1 MTRSFHG
8 HQEEI
13 TMAMVI
19 ERVTTFYAACPHVEA
34 VARFIQEL
42 CDEGVES
49 WEMAY
54 GNCIDCAPDLLNVW
68 AWEQNEGA
76 EDATVEVADSITI
89 IRCHADGKE
98 LAQVLLS
105 TDVAKHGGV
114 VQALTAELARL
125 LAHPSQLPQL
135 VAKARIIVANLTQGS
150 I

>member
-1 MTRSFHG
+1 MNTVYTAVSGTRIETTHG
-8 HQEEI
+8 I
-13 TMAMVI
+13 V
-19 ERVTTFYAACPHVEA
+19 
-34 VARFIQEL
+34 
-42 CDEGVES
+42 
-49 WEMAY
+49 
-54 GNCIDCAPDLLNVW
+54 
-68 AWEQNEGA
+68 
-76 EDATVEVADSITI
+76 I